1 MEQKVLH
8 TNDKK
13 GWLGMGKRIIVISGF
28 SGVGKGTMVRH
39 LLELNRSMPMRAKLW
54 LSVSDTTRSPRKDGG
69 DNYNFISSEEYNNRI
84 ASGYY
89 LEHNKYGNHGYGT
102 PVKPV
107 LAALEHGNTVVL
119 DIDYYGMV
127 QVRDYFRDSDVSVTT
142 IFICTEGNELFGRL
156 HKRGDSPIEIKKRLS
171 AACSEASH
179 VDEFDCLIDNCVLED
194 AVNLLWLIAT
204 GKTDSKRNTFDSL
217 RFIDQVQSILKVFD
231 SVSSAEGA

>member
-1 MEQKVLH
+1 
-8 TNDKK
+8 
-13 GWLGMGKRIIVISGF
+13 MGKRIIVISGF

-119 DIDYYGMV
+119 EIDYYGMV

-194 AVNLLWLIAT
+194 AVNLLWLIAN